1 MVTILAFAVLGGAT
15 AFAAGQLAK
24 NSVGTKQ
31 LKKNAVTGAK
41 VKNQTLTG
49 KDIKL
54 SKLGTVPSAAN
65 AANAANAAHATA
77 ADTASAL
84 TSLEAIHVVGA
95 PGEPG
100 FESGS
105 SNASGPGISLPPVSF
120 YKDHE
125 GIVHLEGIAKAGT
138 GVENIA
144 RVFTLPVGFRPAPG
158 TLQIFAAGS
167 EGSSVIGG
175 TGAAFG
181 GQSLSGA
188 VAGSEEKLVALSGV
202 TFRAQG

>member
-54 SKLGTVPSAAN
+54 SKLGTVPSATSAVN
-65 AANAANAAHATA
+65 ATHAGSADVSSSLTGLENVHVIGAA
-77 ADTASAL
+77 
-84 TSLEAIHVVGA
+84 
-95 PGEPG
+95 GEPG

-105 SNASGPGISLPPVSF
+105 HNAAAVGVNLPPVAF

-125 GIVHLEGIAKAGT
+125 GIVHLEGIAEAGT
-138 GVENIA
+138 GVSGIA
-144 RVFTLPVGFRPAPG
+144 HVFTLPAGFRPAPG
-158 TLQIFAAGS
+158 TVQIFAAGS
-167 EGSSVIGG
+167 TGASVIGG

-188 VAGSEEKLVALSGV
+188 VAGTEEELVVLSGV
-202 TFRAQG
+202 AFRAQG